1 MSECGKYP
9 YEDQIGSEVGKYT
22 VPAGTALILKEPRYE
37 CRVHGDVGRYAMLS
51 DIPNYEIR
59 LCLKCYLEKLKEIGV
74 CEVKQIN

>member
-9 YEDQIGSEVGKYT
+9 YEDQVGNEVGKYT
-22 VPAGTALILKEPRYE
+22 VPAGTALILTEPRYK
-37 CRVHGDVGRYAMLS
+37 CPVHGDVGRYAMLS
-51 DIPNYEIR
+51 DIPNYEIC